1 MISVDNVI
9 ITESEIPDIFYGLM
23 EKAKES
29 PDYNDYADK
38 LNDEDI
44 GQTLYELQMM
54 AENRYNADGWRQLF
68 ALISL
73 ASYNNFD

>member
-1 MISVDNVI
+1 MI

-29 PDYNDYADK
+29 PDFNEYADRLK
-38 LNDEDI
+38 DEDI
-44 GQTLYELQMM
+44 GQALYELQMM
-54 AENRYNADGWRQLF
+54 AENPYNSDGWRQLF

-73 ASYNNFD
+73 ASYNDFD